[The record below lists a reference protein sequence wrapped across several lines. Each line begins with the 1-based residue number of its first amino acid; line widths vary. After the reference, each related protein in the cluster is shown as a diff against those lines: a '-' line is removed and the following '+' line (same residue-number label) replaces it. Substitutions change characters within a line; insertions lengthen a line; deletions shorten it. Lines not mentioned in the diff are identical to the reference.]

1 MHFWSMS
8 FWCYKLVNGE
18 LTKSTPHAT
27 VADTV
32 KNAWPDFQ
40 IIEKIE
46 KTLIR
51 GNLSLRG
58 NSI

>member
-1 MHFWSMS
+1 MHFWSKS
-8 FWCYKLVNGE
+8 FWCYKLENGE
-18 LTKSTPHAT
+18 LIKSLHRAI

-32 KNAWPDFQ
+32 KNAWPGFQ

-51 GNLSLRG
+51 GNLSLPG